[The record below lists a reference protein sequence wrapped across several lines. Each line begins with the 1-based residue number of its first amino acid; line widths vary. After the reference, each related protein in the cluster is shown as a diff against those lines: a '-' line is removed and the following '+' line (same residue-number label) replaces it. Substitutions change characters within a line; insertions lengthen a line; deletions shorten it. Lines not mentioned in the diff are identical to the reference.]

1 MCALTVTVV
10 TSLAVPAPVSLCRTG
25 MSTESEDSDS
35 LMPQPVN
42 KVRQA
47 TLRFGLSHPCDYGE
61 G

>member
-1 MCALTVTVV
+1 MCAQMVTVV
-10 TSLAVPAPVSLCRTG
+10 TSLTVPAPVVGHTG

-47 TLRFGLSHPCDYGE
+47 TLRFGPSHPCDYGE